1 MATQMLIIYLIGGV
15 SFAMFVLIWALK
27 SRQFQEQD
35 RAKWL
40 PLRDLSSEELDN
52 PPAKRVTPSV
62 AMIFVVLA
70 AGLGVFVH
78 LAVRLFSTS

>member
-1 MATQMLIIYLIGGV
+1 MATQMLIVYLVAGI

-40 PLRDLSSEELDN
+40 PLRDLSEEELER
-52 PPAKRVTPSV
+52 PPNKRITPSV
-62 AMIFVVLA
+62 AMIFVILIS
-70 AGLGVFVH
+70 GLGVFAH
-78 LAVRLFSTS
+78 LVIRLLTVG

>member
-1 MATQMLIIYLIGGV
+1 MATQMLILYLIGGV

-40 PLRDLSSEELDN
+40 PLRDLSQEELDR
-52 PPAKRVTPSV
+52 PPAKRITPSV
-62 AMIFVVLA
+62 AMIFVVLL
-70 AGLGVFVH
+70 AGLGVFAD
-78 LAVRLFSTS
+78 LLIRLLTIG

>member
-15 SFAMFVLIWALK
+15 SFAMFVLIWALR

-40 PLRDLSSEELDN
+40 PLRDLSPDELDH
-52 PPAKRVTPSV
+52 PPAKRITASV
-62 AMIFVVLA
+62 AMIFVVLL
-70 AGLGVFVH
+70 AGLGVFAH
-78 LAVRLFSTS
+78 LVIRLVAIG